1 MNKDDHV
8 MSMSEVQK
16 LTGLSAR
23 TLQYYDDMGYLR
35 ACRDSH
41 GYRIYKEK
49 DIRGLFRILLFKE
62 MGFSLKEISRI
73 LVDPDGGIQAARSCL
88 QLRRKRL
95 DAMADILDM
104 IDALGPDQVGF
115 ELFHPNEIRKEGC
128 QIKNKLQ
135 EMLHTENAERK

>member
-1 MNKDDHV
+1 

-49 DIRGLFRILLFKE
+49 DIQF
-62 MGFSLKEISRI
+62 
-73 LVDPDGGIQAARSCL
+73 
-88 QLRRKRL
+88 
-95 DAMADILDM
+95 
-104 IDALGPDQVGF
+104 
-115 ELFHPNEIRKEGC
+115 IREE
-128 QIKNKLQ
+128 KLYI
-135 EMLHTENAERK
+135 HINI